1 MFVNLILINM
11 NIIRNIK
18 AALTYANYDF
28 YKLKKEIVNLVK
40 KGREQGLDN
49 PDYCKLIVKNS
60 SLNRDYPVFI
70 DLYYKVGNNEV
81 MHLPQELLIGT
92 FSTIPLTIKQTL
104 TNNGF
109 VEIIINNLAE
119 LCISVAEEVEKPI
132 KFEAITNFSSSKQV
146 ISHRIVTIKDEIFSY
161 RVVYKYNTQQSYNNI
176 KVVTYSDIMDIPSDV
191 IAKLKTDGCCTLDLE
206 NDD

>member
-1 MFVNLILINM
+1 M
-11 NIIRNIK
+11 NIFRNIK

-49 PDYCKLIVKNS
+49 PDYCKLTVKNS

-70 DLYYKVGNNEV
+70 DLYYRVGNNEA

-92 FSTIPLTIKQTL
+92 FSTIPSTIKQTL

-109 VEIIINNLAE
+109 IEIKINNLAE
-119 LCISVAEEVEKPI
+119 LCISTTEEVEKPI
-132 KFEAITNFSSSKQV
+132 RFDAITSFSSSKQL
-146 ISHRIVTIKDEIFSY
+146 ITHRIVTIKDEIFSY
-161 RVVYKYNTQQSYNNI
+161 RVVYKYNTQQSDNNI
-176 KVVTYSDIMDIPSDV
+176 KVVTYSDIMCMPSDV
-191 IAKLKTDGCCTLDLE
+191 IAKLKSDGSCTLDLRN
-206 NDD
+206 ND

>member
-1 MFVNLILINM
+1 M

>member
-1 MFVNLILINM
+1 M

-161 RVVYKYNTQQSYNNI
+161 RVVYKYNTQQSDNNI
-176 KVVTYSDIMDIPSDV
+176 KVVTYSDIMGMPSDV
-191 IAKLKTDGCCTLDLE
+191 ITKLKLDGVCTLNLE
-206 NDD
+206 NND